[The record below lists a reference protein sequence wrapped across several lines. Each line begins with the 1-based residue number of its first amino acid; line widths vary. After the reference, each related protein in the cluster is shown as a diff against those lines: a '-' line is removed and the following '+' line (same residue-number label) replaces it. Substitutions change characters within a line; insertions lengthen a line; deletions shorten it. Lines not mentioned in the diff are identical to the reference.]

1 MTKRLYTWMLCSV
14 LFCVNIHAA
23 EEPEIIEHGSD
34 RYVINVDAMKPDKEM
49 TLMDVLLT
57 CPELLSDNGK
67 RLSSDYEIRID
78 NVVLPLEDETILDAF
93 KAIEIS
99 KIEIYLYTS
108 VSTSGAGR
116 LGTIDIIFKEQKSG
130 STSGKLQLEG
140 GTQGNGKAYADI
152 VTKTGNV
159 TLRGYA
165 LGNFQRT
172 KGSLT
177 DFGWFSS
184 RRAVENVHMNLD
196 WDISENDNL
205 KVKMTQGFL
214 DGKDK
219 LHDEQESSVIEIP
232 ELARDWSGVAS
243 YTRTL
248 NDKGMTLLAEL
259 GAEYTNTHIEG
270 AKMQDC
276 FTYYF
281 TETNIPCLNNALNIL
296 AGWEIDYLNSWT
308 RDYDRQQIMF
318 NDIYLQLDYKKGPW
332 VLALGDRF
340 RIINYWHRALNT
352 DDTSLW
358 SHSRTEH
365 GYLASAGY
373 KTGKHFVQGLFSRDY
388 VTPLIYNYYAG
399 YDETISHSLYLTNAL
414 TNMIYNA
421 EARYTY
427 QQANL
432 VASGSIVHSWTTGA
446 VFADERYTGIR
457 ASVTWRKGPLRL
469 TAGADYY
476 HETLFFPDSHR
487 NVNVF
492 NIRLIPSLLLKGG
505 LRFSARLLYNS
516 RRDLLVEVRPH
527 LYASVKVSK
536 DLGRHC
542 TISADF
548 HDIAGTPKMSLTQL
562 GTYYDSRAVTFGFI
576 YRY

>member
-1 MTKRLYTWMLCSV
+1 MLCSV

-99 KIEIYLYTS
+99 QIEIYLYTS

-130 STSGKLQLEG
+130 STSGKLLLEG

-165 LGNFQRT
+165 LGNLQRT

-177 DFGWFSS
+177 DFGRFSS

-205 KVKMTQGFL
+205 KIKMTQGLL

-281 TETNIPCLNNALNIL
+281 TETSIPCLNNALNIL

-340 RIINYWHRALNT
+340 RIINYWHRTIHT
-352 DDTSLW
+352 DDTSRW

-388 VTPLIYNYYAG
+388 VTPLIYNYYA
-399 YDETISHSLYLTNAL
+399 L
-414 TNMIYNA
+414 TNMLYNA

-446 VFADERYTGIR
+446 VIADERYTGIR
-457 ASVTWRKGPLRL
+457 ASVTWRKRSPE
-469 TAGADYY
+469 AD
-476 HETLFFPDSHR
+476 
-487 NVNVF
+487 
-492 NIRLIPSLLLKGG
+492 
-505 LRFSARLLYNS
+505 
-516 RRDLLVEVRPH
+516 
-527 LYASVKVSK
+527 
-536 DLGRHC
+536 GRC
-542 TISADF
+542 
-548 HDIAGTPKMSLTQL
+548 
-562 GTYYDSRAVTFGFI
+562 
-576 YRY
+576 

>member
-1 MTKRLYTWMLCSV
+1 MLCSV

-99 KIEIYLYTS
+99 QIEIYLYTS

-116 LGTIDIIFKEQKSG
+116 LGTIDIIFKEQKAG

-152 VTKTGNV
+152 ITKTGNV

-165 LGNFQRT
+165 LGNLQRT

-177 DFGWFSS
+177 DFGRFSS

-205 KVKMTQGFL
+205 KIKITQGLL

-281 TETNIPCLNNALNIL
+281 TETSIPCLNNALNIL

-308 RDYDRQQIMF
+308 RDYDRQQIMY

-340 RIINYWHRALNT
+340 RIINYWHRTLNT

-373 KTGKHFVQGLFSRDY
+373 KTEKHFVQGLFSRDY

-432 VASGSIVHSWTTGA
+432 VAGGSIVHSWTTGA

-562 GTYYDSRAVTFGFI
+562 GAYYDSRAVTFGFT